1 MPHISEYDVE
11 TKFIDRLTELNT
23 PYALIDSNWPEFH
36 PVTFYGQ
43 DSVRSDL
50 VSRIVAAYEND
61 AQRQSDE
68 GGMNHEVSSH
78 EQ

>member
-1 MPHISEYDVE
+1 MKEAVRILKGIESVGII
-11 TKFIDRLTELNT
+11 TLDR
-23 PYALIDSNWPEFH
+23 
-36 PVTFYGQ
+36 Q